1 MSKIY
6 NALNVNSENELM
18 ELVESL
24 NLDDN
29 QYIEFMTVLNSELS
43 EDGLKMVLENLTKSW
58 YNGSYE
64 KLQEQCSKKK
74 SHGKRELKKIDKD
87 TVYDH
92 SWYEVKGGKY
102 PKRTKEGVIIKEA
115 KEEEVIEEPIDE
127 KPVEKEEKP
136 VSTADPEL
144 AKFIEQCEKV
154 IDATTNSDIL
164 MGLVNSIDAKL
175 KLAAD
180 VEQMNKLG
188 ELKTKAETK
197 ANASNSVVV
206 AESYD
211 PDDEEWFSEGDQVSF
226 KWNKENEGDVK
237 VTGTVR
243 EVQTI
248 GGNRYY
254 NISSYNNETGRV
266 ENYYRVC
273 PVSNEME
280 RCSEPEDTVD
290 AEMNETCSG
299 GCCSAGSVSGFA
311 KRLGKAPK
319 KKKRLP
325 EAIDTKLFKESILND
340 MPCESILEGH
350 HFEYFMNEGKW
361 YLSCDNALVKTY
373 DKDAMIESVDE
384 IINNEDVTCGLLEGY
399 SCYEMDLLME
409 DNTITPSDNKET
421 FNAAVISM
429 KNKNGPMTPDQENA
443 LKKNLND
450 PDTLLQNQKAAEN
463 KELDIGQD
471 VGIQDSKTLEIKKK
485 ELKGVD
491 KKSGLAYVEDKTNPG
506 ELEAVPATQIHDN
519 DEGNIV

>member
-74 SHGKRELKKIDKD
+74 SHGKRELKKIDED

-115 KEEEVIEEPIDE
+115 KEEVIEEPIDE

-164 MGLVNSIDAKL
+164 MGLVNSIDAKI

-280 RCSEPEDTVD
+280 RCVEPADVEN

-299 GCCSAGSVSGFA
+299 GCCSAGSVSPIA
-311 KRLGKAPK
+311 KRVGKVSSRK
-319 KKKRLP
+319 NKKRIP

-409 DNTITPSDNKET
+409 DVTASPTNNDDDLRMAIIASAKKSNNGQLSPNEENELNNSLDDPEIVDQNKDAAQKLNLKVGQQVGMPDPET
-421 FNAAVISM
+421 
-429 KNKNGPMTPDQENA
+429 
-443 LKKNLND
+443 
-450 PDTLLQNQKAAEN
+450 
-463 KELDIGQD
+463 
-471 VGIQDSKTLEIKKK
+471 SKVEDEQLT
-485 ELKGVD
+485 GVD
-491 KKSGLAYVEDKTNPG
+491 TKKGLAYLKNKTG
-506 ELEAVPATQIHDN
+506 EIQTVPASKVQTK
-519 DEGNIV
+519 VS

>member
-6 NALNVNSENELM
+6 NALNVSNENELM
-18 ELVESL
+18 NLVESL
-24 NLDDN
+24 DLNDN
-29 QYIEFMTVLNSELS
+29 QYIEFMTVLNSDLS
-43 EDGLKMVLENLTKSW
+43 EDGLKLVLENLTQNW
-58 YNGSYE
+58 GNGSYE

-74 SHGKRELKKIDKD
+74 KFGKRELKKVDED
-87 TVYDH
+87 TVFDH
-92 SWYEVKGGKY
+92 SWYEVKGQKY
-102 PKRTKEGVIIKEA
+102 PKRTKEGVVIKEDVE
-115 KEEEVIEEPIDE
+115 KEEAPIAEEP
-127 KPVEKEEKP
+127 VKEEKP

-144 AKFIEQCEKV
+144 AKFIEQSEKV

-164 MGLVNSIDAKL
+164 MGLVNSIEAKL
-175 KLAAD
+175 QLATD

-197 ANASNSVVV
+197 ANASNTVTV
-206 AESYD
+206 AEAYN
-211 PDDEEWFSEGDQVSF
+211 PDDEEWFDIGDQVTF
-226 KWNKENEGDVK
+226 KWNLEGNPNANI
-237 VTGTVR
+237 TGTVK

-254 NISSYNNETGRV
+254 NIASYNTETGRV

-273 PVSNEME
+273 PVSNEMAKIK
-280 RCSEPEDTVD
+280 EPENV
-290 AEMNETCSG
+290 AEKEIEETCSA
-299 GCCSAGSVSGFA
+299 GCCAASSVSGFA

-319 KKKRLP
+319 KKNKKKIP

-340 MPCESILEGH
+340 MPCESELEGH
-350 HFEYFMNEGKW
+350 KFSYFMNEGKW
-361 YLSCDNALVKTY
+361 YLSCDNALVKTF
-373 DKDAMIESVDE
+373 DKDVMIESVDE
-384 IINNEDVTCGLLEGY
+384 IINGEEPSCGLLEGY

-409 DNTITPSDNKET
+409 DNTITPSDNKDA

-463 KELDIGQD
+463 KELDVGQD

-491 KKSGLAYVEDKTNPG
+491 KKSGLAYVEDETKPG